1 MTPNHLIRFTQAL
14 VLAALVAV
22 LVSPAAALGGSN
34 TGKRAPDWFERNDAA
49 HPYSQGVPDSTKAPD
64 WFERYAAAHPYGQGV
79 LDTTQAPDWL
89 ERYAAAHP
97 YGQGIL
103 DSTQALTVDG
113 RSPDTLDATAV
124 AQLQVADG
132 RSPDT
137 LDAGSVSQLQV
148 ADGRSPDTLDA
159 AQATQPIE
167 IVQPGGFAWG
177 DAGIGAIGA
186 ALMIAL
192 IGGAMLVLA
201 RFHRRQRVQAT

>member
-34 TGKRAPDWFERNDAA
+34 TGKPAPDWF
-49 HPYSQGVPDSTKAPD
+49 
-64 WFERYAAAHPYGQGV
+64 
-79 LDTTQAPDWL
+79 

-103 DSTQALTVDG
+103 DSTQALTIDG
-113 RSPDTLDATAV
+113 RSPDTLDATAA